1 MSRWSCPWAT
11 THANGLV
18 TSGSTEPILSV
29 LELRGFEIRDMFLIG
44 LNPDCGSIIFESE
57 ARAWEVKAA
66 LEPAYRVTVKPDFG
80 GDWSADFD
88 RRQSDGS
95 VPDWFVRAIA
105 LSDGTVVMRD
115 GRPVTKGGA

>member
-1 MSRWSCPWAT
+1 MVSKWSCPWAT
-11 THANGLV
+11 THADGLV
-18 TSGSTEPILSV
+18 TSGSTEPVLSA

-44 LNPDCGSIIFESE
+44 FNPDCGSIVFESE

-66 LEPAYRVTVKPDFG
+66 LEPAYRVTVKRDLD
-80 GDWSADFD
+80 DWVADFD

-95 VPDWFVRAIA
+95 VPDWFVRAVA

-115 GRPVTKGGA
+115 GRKGGAR